1 MANFFDKF
9 KVKTAIDSR
18 SKFDLSCDHVS
29 TANFM
34 QFNVAYSKELVPT
47 EKLTVNMET
56 FTRLQPMPVPT
67 FGRAKVNNRA
77 FFVPYRTIFPG
88 WNDFITD
95 SSHTTATGI
104 SGRSNFAPSVSH
116 STLASF
122 FRTGLQTIVTGQFID
137 LLVQVDNADAIAAG
151 AYDLVETRVNSSGNL
166 VIYWKYT
173 PTGRQIAKLLNS
185 LGYQVSLNTSNAV
198 YSALPILAM
207 AKIYCDWY
215 YPSAYAQTQEVAKVE
230 SLFKLDIGGDFSLD
244 SSQLSDIFKLLT
256 SVNYDSDYFVS
267 AWDNPVAPNSD
278 AYSTF
283 DIGSSSY
290 IGQDQVGSGTSVTND
305 NNEGT
310 PTISARGGQITQF
323 TVDVLKSLTDYM
335 KRHQIVGARALDR
348 YLSRFGIQL
357 SAEKLNRSIY
367 IGSTAEDIQFG
378 DVMSTSNTDTG
389 RVGDYAGKGIG
400 YGTSDFECD
409 TDEYG
414 IFLVISSIIPRTGYY
429 QGVNRNV
436 MHIARTDFW
445 TPEFDNLGTQAISKH
460 ELFVPTNTSVEGYT
474 ATSYNEIFGFTPRY
488 AEYKVGRDILSGDFR
503 CNSINNGAESWHTMR
518 VLDYTNYEDVVHSRQ
533 FMTGEDADQY
543 SRIFYNTDADAADKF
558 NVIYH
563 FNVTSLA
570 PMKPLF
576 DTYEFEDK
584 GKDVIMDVNGVKMN

>member
-95 SSHTTATGI
+95 SAHISAT
-104 SGRSNFAPSVSH
+104 SLSTRSNFVPTISATVITSVFVNGINNP
-116 STLASF
+116 LGANYNP
-122 FRTGLQTIVTGQFID
+122 LIEAVTD
-137 LLVQVDNADAIAAG
+137 PEAISAG
-151 AYDLVETRVNSSGNL
+151 AYDLIKPASSST
-166 VIYWKYT
+166 VQ
-173 PTGRQIAKLLNS
+173 PTFHKFTALGRQIAKVLNS
-185 LGYQVSLNTSNAV
+185 LGYQVSLYDSTAV
-198 YSALPILAM
+198 YSALPLLAL

-215 YPSAYAQTQEVAKVE
+215 YPSAYAMTQEIADVE
-230 SLFKLDIGGDFSLD
+230 GLFKLDNGVDFQMNTRQF
-244 SSQLSDIFKLLT
+244 SSIFRLLT
-256 SVNYDSDYFVS
+256 TVNYDSDYFVS
-267 AWDNPVAPNSD
+267 AWDNPVAPNGDNS
-278 AYSTF
+278 YSTF
-283 DIGSSSY
+283 EIDNTTDLGR
-290 IGQDQVGSGTSVTND
+290 GQFVDSITRVEND
-305 NNEGT
+305 NSTGT
-310 PTISARGGQITQF
+310 PVVVGGGITQF

-389 RVGDYAGKGIG
+389 RVGDYAGKGLG

-414 IFLVISSIIPRTGYY
+414 IFLVISSIVPRTGYF

-436 MHIARTDFW
+436 MHVARTDFW
-445 TPEFDNLGTQAISKH
+445 TPEFDNLGTQAISKQ
-460 ELFVPTNTSVEGYT
+460 ELFVPYNTNVQDYTNTG
-474 ATSYNEIFGFTPRY
+474 YNEIFGFTPRY

-518 VLDYTNYEDVVHSRQ
+518 VLDFNSWQDVVHSRD
-533 FMTGEDADQY
+533 FVSGKDSDQY
-543 SRIFYNTDADAADKF
+543 SRIFYNVEADASDKF